1 MTVGPGVRI
10 RLDICGEPIHRLAA
24 FADLIHSALIST
36 PPAAKSEAR
45 TYSVVWLALSLGPTR
60 PYPSTQS
67 IANTPPCSVV
77 DAVFEAAV
85 RRRRT

>member
-1 MTVGPGVRI
+1 RTQLPVADFRGDGSGLPHAIDCSII
-10 RLDICGEPIHRLAA
+10 RAHQHAA
-24 FADLIHSALIST
+24 GGRKGAW
-36 PPAAKSEAR
+36 
-45 TYSVVWLALSLGPTR
+45 TYAVVWLALSLGPTR

-77 DAVFEAAV
+77 DAVFKAAV